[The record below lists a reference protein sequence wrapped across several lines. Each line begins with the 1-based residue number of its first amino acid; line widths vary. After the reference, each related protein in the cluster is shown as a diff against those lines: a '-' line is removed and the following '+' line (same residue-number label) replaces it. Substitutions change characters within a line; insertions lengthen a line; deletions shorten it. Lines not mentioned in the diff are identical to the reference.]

1 MRRLTLDQKFQLC
14 SLVIVLITAALAGQ
28 LIYHS
33 YREFRLNQKSLEN
46 LTLYH
51 AVLNTANVLAA
62 ERGET
67 FRLIS
72 DLRVHD
78 YPQRRAVAQARR
90 RSDGELNQI
99 AALIKRHQE
108 DFVVSIQAM
117 EQARQDLTRA
127 RELAD
132 AVADK
137 PLTRRS
143 GTEITQAIEASYRVA
158 RDLRPA
164 LAEMGIHA
172 AETDRRI
179 SYAVVMSRMVG
190 FAREYAGR
198 VAAQLM
204 VPLIKREAIDTE
216 RQQRI
221 AFLRERLDDLTEGF
235 ARHMGSYR
243 TQPGVQQ
250 ARAAMERDYFGE
262 GYRLLDE
269 VLQQGSHSGDRL
281 PSVMA
286 FTDRYTHAMRSVEQ
300 MQERIIEAAAE
311 QSRQGVVD
319 AKHEAVQVLL
329 LCCTLI
335 AALIALLYTS
345 RRRLL
350 LPLLQARHGIIE
362 LAEGNLMPLR
372 RPRSGPEVEQLF
384 EAIDTL
390 RFSQEKRTQAEQR
403 LSQLTQQL
411 KRQAKTDVLTGVH
424 NRRALEEIG
433 EQLLTHA
440 ALGAW
445 RVGLVMFDIDHFK
458 KVNDV
463 HGHPVGDLVLKM
475 VAQTVLETCRNE
487 DNVGRFGGEEF
498 IVLVPLADAKA
509 VRAVAEKLRRVI
521 AGASVQL
528 PGGRTLSVTAS
539 FGVSLSCA
547 RSTWGDLVSEADT
560 ALYQAKHSGRN
571 CVVGLEPA
579 ENSASAA

>member
-46 LTLYH
+46 LSLYH
-51 AVLNTANVLAA
+51 AVLDAANVLAA

-72 DLRVHD
+72 DLRVHN
-78 YPQRRAVAQARR
+78 YPQRRAVAQARQ
-90 RSDGELNQI
+90 RSDGELKQI

-108 DFVVSIQAM
+108 DFVVSIQAVDH
-117 EQARQDLTRA
+117 ARRDLTRA

-132 AVADK
+132 SVADK
-137 PLTRRS
+137 PLARRG
-143 GTEITQAIEASYRVA
+143 GTEITQVIDELYYVA
-158 RDLRPA
+158 NDLRPA
-164 LAEMGIHA
+164 IIETGMHSV
-172 AETDRRI
+172 ETDRRI
-179 SYAVVMSRMVG
+179 SYAVVMSRMLG
-190 FAREYAGR
+190 LAREHAGR
-198 VAAQLM
+198 VGAQLM
-204 VPLIKREAIDTE
+204 VPLIKREAIGAD

-221 AFLRERLDDLTEGF
+221 GNFRERLNDMAEGF
-235 ARHMGSYR
+235 KQQMSNYR
-243 TQPGVQQ
+243 MQSGLQQ
-250 ARAAMERDYFGE
+250 AREAMERDYFGE

-286 FTDRYTHAMRSVEQ
+286 FTERYTHAMRSVEQ
-300 MQERIIEAAAE
+300 MQERLIQAAAE
-311 QSRQGVVD
+311 QSQQGVVN
-319 AKHEAVQVLL
+319 AKREAVQVLL
-329 LCCTLI
+329 LCGALI
-335 AALIALLYTS
+335 GVLIALLYTS

-372 RPRSGPEVEQLF
+372 RPRSGPEVEKLF
-384 EAIDTL
+384 DALDTL
-390 RFSQEKRTQAEQR
+390 RSSQEKRVQAEQR

-411 KRQAKTDVLTGVH
+411 KRQAETDVLTGVH
-424 NRRALEEIG
+424 NRRALEDIG

-440 ALGAW
+440 ALGDW